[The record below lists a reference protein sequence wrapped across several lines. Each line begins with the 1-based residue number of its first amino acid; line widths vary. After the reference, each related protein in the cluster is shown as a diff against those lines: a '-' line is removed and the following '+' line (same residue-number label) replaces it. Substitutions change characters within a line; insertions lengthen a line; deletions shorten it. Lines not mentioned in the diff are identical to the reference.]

1 MSEADVRVSARKQH
15 ARLEVLVDSVYALV
29 IVLLVAGLP
38 TPRDVGWSG
47 GSPLEF
53 FLAYGDDTGVA
64 ALGLFLVVGYWLQN
78 NAMFGSLTHT
88 DDRFATLSIVQIL
101 LLLVYLYATN
111 LGVDF
116 EQHELTLALQSGSL
130 LLMGVTS
137 LLAWRY
143 ARRDRRL
150 IRADVTDEELAGVQQ
165 RLLPEPLTA
174 ALTLAVAPFGAD
186 AWGLAW
192 LAFPI
197 LSFWIGRRERPSR
210 R

>member
-1 MSEADVRVSARKQH
+1 
-15 ARLEVLVDSVYALV
+15 
-29 IVLLVAGLP
+29 
-38 TPRDVGWSG
+38 
-47 GSPLEF
+47 
-53 FLAYGDDTGVA
+53 
-64 ALGLFLVVGYWLQN
+64 
-78 NAMFGSLTHT
+78 MFGSLTHT

-130 LLMGVTS
+130 LLMGIMS

-150 IRADVTDEELAGVQQ
+150 IRADVTDEELQQ
-165 RLLPEPLTA
+165 LQERLLPEPLTA
-174 ALTLAVAPFGAD
+174 ALTLVVAPLGAD
-186 AWGLAW
+186 AWGVAW

-197 LSFWIGRRERPSR
+197 LSFWISR
-210 R
+210 RGRIRRQARA